1 MLLGSLH
8 RYIFL
13 VTAAAN
19 RSSSTCLQ
27 PLLSQGSRQYAP
39 LISTNCQEIWSSHSD
54 LHYQNIGRA
63 VGWPSL
69 QVIIFYIY
77 DGSFFFGKINIFKM
91 ELQILRNWTKG
102 KQIMS
107 PQEDSNKE
115 KSLEN
120 KKIEKL
126 KSICLL

>member
-1 MLLGSLH
+1 MDGLLASLQATMRLLILRGKLSH
-8 RYIFL
+8 SFSFKWHAVSSFLFGVFFGHISTYILILLQTTTSVCKSCWAFRL
-13 VTAAAN
+13 LILHLGGNAAGI
-19 RSSSTCLQ
+19 T
-27 PLLSQGSRQYAP
+27 AP
-39 LISTNCQEIWSSHSD
+39 LYF
-54 LHYQNIGRA
+54 L
-63 VGWPSL
+63 
-69 QVIIFYIY
+69 
-77 DGSFFFGKINIFKM
+77 